1 MAFKGWRKS
10 FARHYRTTASWEIA
24 GGVLS
29 VGRRNVGPM
38 PSEPECGR
46 SLDILILDAA
56 PLSQS
61 MLISLLDAAGHRS
74 YASES
79 VDDALTAIE
88 EFDFDLLLI
97 NANEPDTELL
107 DFVKLL
113 RFAQIGEPPLPIV
126 LLTACCD
133 EAKRLDCDEAGID
146 LVLEKPI
153 SPAALSRAVASCA
166 APERRRR
173 GTAHDRQ

>member
-1 MAFKGWRKS
+1 
-10 FARHYRTTASWEIA
+10 
-24 GGVLS
+24 
-29 VGRRNVGPM
+29 M
-38 PSEPECGR
+38 PSEPECER
-46 SLDILILDAA
+46 SLDVLILDAA

-61 MLISLLDAAGHRS
+61 MLVSLLEVAGHRS

-97 NANEPDTELL
+97 NANEPDKEIL

-113 RFAQIGEPPLPIV
+113 RFAQMGEPQLPIV
-126 LLTACCD
+126 LLTAWCD
-133 EAKRLDCDEAGID
+133 EANRLECNEAGID

-153 SPAALSRAVASCA
+153 APTVLTQAIVSCA
-166 APERRRR
+166 VPAHRRR
-173 GTAHDRQ
+173 GTAQDRR

>member
-1 MAFKGWRKS
+1 
-10 FARHYRTTASWEIA
+10 
-24 GGVLS
+24 
-29 VGRRNVGPM
+29 M
-38 PSEPECGR
+38 PSEPECER
-46 SLDILILDAA
+46 SLDVLILDAA

-61 MLISLLDAAGHRS
+61 MLVSLLEVAGYRS

-97 NANEPDTELL
+97 NANKPEKELL

-113 RFAQIGEPPLPIV
+113 RFAQMGEPRLPIV
-126 LLTACCD
+126 LLTAWCD

-153 SPAALSRAVASCA
+153 APTVLTQAIASCA
-166 APERRRR
+166 APERHRR
-173 GTAHDRQ
+173 GTARDRR

>member
-1 MAFKGWRKS
+1 
-10 FARHYRTTASWEIA
+10 
-24 GGVLS
+24 
-29 VGRRNVGPM
+29 M
-38 PSEPECGR
+38 PSEPECER
-46 SLDILILDAA
+46 SLDVLILDAA

-61 MLISLLDAAGHRS
+61 MLVSLLEVAGHRS

-97 NANEPDTELL
+97 NANKPDKEIL

-113 RFAQIGEPPLPIV
+113 RFAQMGEPQLPIV
-126 LLTACCD
+126 LLTAWCD
-133 EAKRLDCDEAGID
+133 DANRLDCNEAGFD

-153 SPAALSRAVASCA
+153 APTVLTQAIASCA
-166 APERRRR
+166 QPERRRR
-173 GTAHDRQ
+173 GTAQDRR